1 MYDTTMRS
9 MIEKDKP
16 RNVSIVLG
24 SALIG
29 LGLLLFA
36 INLRRSGI
44 GTVSTEAVFA
54 SDTTNLAEM
63 LFYYSYLPRVSV
75 AILAGILLG
84 LCTTLLQQ
92 VLSNPLAEPGTLG
105 IFSASRVAVAIT
117 VLWFPAAVNAGFILP
132 SLIGS
137 GIALTVILFLTR
149 TQQFAPLRIVLYGMV
164 LSLCFEAVT
173 TMLLIAHFEDLGEL
187 IVWQS
192 GSLSQNNWHGTQLLC
207 VASLTLSLIAFM
219 ILRPLTAM
227 GVNETVATSLG
238 SKPVLVRTMTLIAAV
253 TGAAIVIS
261 TCGVIAFIGLGGAAI
276 ARFAGARR
284 LTDQLVAAP
293 LIAAGLLLTTDQLLL
308 FLLPNMDVPAGSL
321 TAILGAP
328 LLLIILRK
336 ARFLVTQTSS
346 LTDGASYRRQTPLF
360 LLLLLFAL
368 VALTLFGL
376 VMTRSA
382 DGWHILIAS
391 EWASY
396 FEWRVP
402 RIMGAAAT
410 GAMLAIAG
418 CLMQRMTGN
427 PMASPE
433 LLGISSG
440 AALLMIPIVLFL
452 PPLGRTQSIMIAA
465 LGSIIFLSL
474 SLRLTARSGFAP
486 ERLLMTGIAVT
497 ALSGS
502 VMSIIIFLG
511 DMRITRLLGWMS
523 GSLYSVRMFD
533 ALIASAVC
541 VTGLCTALLL
551 QRWMEIL
558 PLGQQVSR
566 SLGLRLNRARL
577 LIVLLTGLLTGTSV
591 LLVGPVSFIGLVAPH
606 LARLFG
612 YHRPAPFLLSSS
624 LIGAIILV
632 LADWIGRFIAFP
644 WEIPAG
650 LIATFIGSLFF
661 CVAVARR

>member
-1 MYDTTMRS
+1 MSDATANATLLA
-9 MIEKDKP
+9 EKP
-16 RNVSIVLG
+16 RNVSIAAG
-24 SALIG
+24 SALIV
-29 LGLLLFA
+29 LGLLLFML
-36 INLRRSGI
+36 NLRRSGVWPVD
-44 GTVSTEAVFA
+44 TRTLYAPDA
-54 SDTTNLAEM
+54 SSLAEM
-63 LFYYSYLPRVSV
+63 LVYYSYLPRVSV

-117 VLWFPAAVNAGFILP
+117 ILWFPAAANSGFIVP

-137 GIALTVILFLTR
+137 GIALAVILFFNKTE
-149 TQQFAPLRIVLYGMV
+149 QFAPLRIVLYGMV

-192 GSLSQNNWHGTQLLC
+192 GSLSQNNWHVALLLL
-207 VASLTLSLIAFM
+207 VAVLALSFVAFM
-219 ILRPLTAM
+219 LLRPLTTM

-238 SKPVLVRTMTLIAAV
+238 SKPALVRATALVAAA
-253 TGAAIVIS
+253 TGSAIVIS
-261 TCGVIAFIGLGGAAI
+261 ACGVIAFIGLASAAI

-284 LTDQLVAAP
+284 VQDQLIAAP

-308 FLLPNMDVPAGSL
+308 FLLPAIDIPAGSL

-336 ARFLVTQTSS
+336 ARSLGVHTSALS
-346 LTDGASYRRQTPLF
+346 TTASHKRQTPVF
-360 LLLLLFAL
+360 PILLLFAL
-368 VALTLFGL
+368 LTLTFIVL
-376 VMTRSA
+376 VMARHE
-382 DGWHILIAS
+382 DGWHILRAS
-391 EWASY
+391 EWRNY

-402 RIMGAAAT
+402 RTLAAAAA

-452 PPLGRTQSIMIAA
+452 PPLGRTQSILIAA
-465 LGSIIFLSL
+465 LGSILFLSL
-474 SLRLTARSGFAP
+474 TLRLTARSGFAP
-486 ERLLMTGIAVT
+486 DRLLMTGIAVT

-502 VMSIIIFLG
+502 VLSTVIFLG
-511 DMRITRLLGWMS
+511 DVRLTKLLGWMS
-523 GSLYSVRMFD
+523 GSLYSVRMPD

-541 VTGLCTALLL
+541 VTGLCMALLL
-551 QRWMEIL
+551 QRWIEIL

-591 LLVGPVSFIGLVAPH
+591 LLVGPVSFVGLLAPH
-606 LARLFG
+606 LARLTG
-612 YHRPAPFLLSSS
+612 NQRPIPFLLSSS
-624 LIGAIILV
+624 LIGAAILV
-632 LADWIGRFIAFP
+632 LADWIGRYVAFP
-644 WEIPAG
+644 WELPAG
-650 LIATFIGSLFF
+650 LIATFVGGLFF
-661 CVAVARR
+661 CVVGMRR

>member
-1 MYDTTMRS
+1 MSDATTPA
-9 MIEKDKP
+9 MIQKDQP
-16 RNVSIVLG
+16 RNISVALG
-24 SALIG
+24 AALIG
-29 LGLLLFA
+29 LGLCLFMLNLHQSDIWPASTGA
-36 INLRRSGI
+36 I
-44 GTVSTEAVFA
+44 FA
-54 SDTTNLAEM
+54 PDTTSLTDM
-63 LFYYSYLPRVSV
+63 LVYYSYLPRVSV
-75 AILAGILLG
+75 AVLAGILLG

-105 IFSASRVAVAIT
+105 IFSASRVAVAVT
-117 VLWFPAAVNAGFILP
+117 VLWFPAAANSGFILP

-137 GIALTVILFLTR
+137 GIALTVILFLTK

-192 GSLSQNNWHGTQLLC
+192 GSLSQNNWNGTQLLLI
-207 VASLTLSLIAFM
+207 ATLALSLVAFM
-219 ILRPLTAM
+219 LLRPLTAM

-238 SKPVLVRTMTLIAAV
+238 SKPVLVRTVTLVAAV

-284 LTDQLVAAP
+284 LKDQLIAAP
-293 LIAAGLLLTTDQLLL
+293 LIAGGLLLTTDQLLL
-308 FLLPNMDVPAGSL
+308 FLLPALDVPAGSL

-336 ARFLVTQTSS
+336 ARSLGTQTAS
-346 LTDGASYRRQTPLF
+346 LTDGASYKRQTPFF

-368 VALTLFGL
+368 MALTLFVL
-376 VMTRSA
+376 VMTRSEG
-382 DGWHILIAS
+382 GWHLLIAS

-396 FEWRVP
+396 FEWRAP
-402 RIMGAAAT
+402 RIIAAAAT

-452 PPLGRTQSIMIAA
+452 PPLGRTQSILIAA
-465 LGSIIFLSL
+465 LGSIFFLSL

-502 VMSIIIFLG
+502 FMSIVIFLG
-511 DMRITRLLGWMS
+511 DMRLTRLMGWMS
-523 GSLYSVRMFD
+523 GSLYSVRISD
-533 ALIASAVC
+533 AVIASVIC
-541 VTGLCTALLL
+541 VTGLCVALLL
-551 QRWMEIL
+551 QRWMAIL

-566 SLGLRLNRARL
+566 SLGLSLRRARL
-577 LIVLLTGLLTGTSV
+577 LVILLTGLLTGTSV
-591 LLVGPVSFIGLVAPH
+591 LIVGPVSFIGLLAPH
-606 LARLFG
+606 LARLTG
-612 YHRPAPFLLSSS
+612 NQRPIPFLIGSS
-624 LIGAIILV
+624 LIGALILV
-632 LADWIGRFIAFP
+632 LADWIGRYIAFP

-650 LIATFIGSLFF
+650 LIATFIGGLFF

>member
-1 MYDTTMRS
+1 MSDATTPAS
-9 MIEKDKP
+9 IDKNPP
-16 RNVSIVLG
+16 RNRSIALG
-24 SALIG
+24 SVLIG

-36 INLRRSGI
+36 LNLRRSGVWPVNAGVI
-44 GTVSTEAVFA
+44 FTP
-54 SDTTNLAEM
+54 DKTNLAEM
-63 LFYYSYLPRVSV
+63 LVYYSYLPRVSV

-105 IFSASRVAVAIT
+105 IFSASRVTVAIT
-117 VLWFPAAVNAGFILP
+117 VLWFPAAANSGFILP
-132 SLIGS
+132 SLVGS
-137 GIALTVILFLTR
+137 GIALIAILFLTK
-149 TQQFAPLRIVLYGMV
+149 TQKLAPLRIVLCGMV
-164 LSLCFEAVT
+164 LSLCFEAVS

-192 GSLSQNNWHGTQLLC
+192 GSLSQNNWHGTQLLFIA
-207 VASLTLSLIAFM
+207 VLALSLVAFM
-219 ILRPLTAM
+219 LLRPLTAM
-227 GVNETVATSLG
+227 GVNETVATNLG

-284 LTDQLVAAP
+284 LKDQLVAAP

-308 FLLPNMDVPAGSL
+308 FLLPTMDVPAGSL

-336 ARFLVTQTSS
+336 ARSLGVQTSA
-346 LTDGASYRRQTPLF
+346 LTEGASFKRQTPLF
-360 LLLLLFAL
+360 LLVILFAL
-368 VALTLFGL
+368 GALTLFVL
-376 VMTRSA
+376 VMTRSEG
-382 DGWHILIAS
+382 GWHILIAS

-402 RIMGAAAT
+402 RIMAAAAT

-440 AALLMIPIVLFL
+440 AALMMIPIVLFL
-452 PPLGRTQSIMIAA
+452 PPLGRMQSIMIAA
-465 LGSIIFLSL
+465 LGSILFLSF
-474 SLRLTARSGFAP
+474 SLRLTARAGFAP

-502 VMSIIIFLG
+502 VMSIVIFLG

-523 GSLYSVRMFD
+523 GSLYSVRMSD
-533 ALIASAVC
+533 ALIASVIC
-541 VTGLCTALLL
+541 ITGLCAALLL

-606 LARLFG
+606 LSRLFG

-624 LIGAIILV
+624 LIGAAILV
-632 LADWIGRFIAFP
+632 LADWIGRSIAFP

-650 LIATFIGSLFF
+650 LIATFVGGSFF
-661 CVAVARR
+661 CVAASRR